1 VCSTLHAIGSL
12 HGPSPPLV
20 PGYFRV
26 DEGKGTETQ
35 MQFPSGHRW
44 DPPLYLSSWG
54 GGGIAPLVLYN
65 VTTQMGFHTSDA

>member
-26 DEGKGTETQ
+26 DEGKGTETRV
-35 MQFPSGHRW
+35 QFPSGHRAG
-44 DPPLYLSSWG
+44 PTFVPVLLG
-54 GGGIAPLVLYN
+54 GGVGE
-65 VTTQMGFHTSDA
+65 